1 VTHIPEAV
9 RAENLTKRF
18 GDFVAVDA
26 ISFSVEQ
33 GEVFGFLGPNG
44 SGKSTTIRILCGL
57 LMPTSGTAKVV
68 GLDVV
73 QQAQLIRERIG
84 YMPQTFSLYED
95 LTVEENIRFYA
106 GMYSVP
112 TDQVRQRLARLAER
126 LELTPLFGRF
136 AGTLSTGW
144 RQRLALAASII
155 HQPPLLFLDEPTSG
169 VDPHT
174 RRMFWEVIDDL
185 AHEGT
190 TIFVTTHV
198 MDEAEHCAR
207 LVMMNYGVVI
217 AEGTPRQLRQEK
229 VRNMVQVST
238 SQQWQALEALQRA
251 TGVAEVALFGQ
262 ALHVE
267 YEESVSDPVQAA
279 RSALEEAGLQYT
291 DARPVEPTMEDVF
304 VSLARRFGRPQD
316 TAGEA

>member
-1 VTHIPEAV
+1 M

-26 ISFSVEQ
+26 VSFSVEQ

-57 LMPTSGTAKVV
+57 LMPTSGSAQVV

-73 QQAQLIRERIG
+73 QQAELIRQRIG

-112 TDQVRQRLARLAER
+112 VDQVGQRLARLAER
-126 LELTPLFGRF
+126 LELTPLLDRF

-144 RQRLALAASII
+144 RQRLALVANII
-155 HQPPLLFLDEPTSG
+155 HRPPLLFLDEPTSG

-174 RRMFWEVIDDL
+174 RRLFWEVIDDL
-185 AHEGT
+185 SNEGT

-198 MDEAEHCAR
+198 MDEAEHCTR
-207 LVMMNYGVVI
+207 LVMMNYGELI
-217 AEGTPRQLRQEK
+217 AEGTPLQLRQDK
-229 VRNMVQVST
+229 VRNMVEVSAP
-238 SQQWQALEALQRA
+238 QQWQALEALQRA
-251 TGVAEVALFGQ
+251 PGVAEVALFGQ

-267 YEESVSDPVQAA
+267 YEETVTDPVQAV

-291 DARPVEPTMEDVF
+291 EARAVEPTMEDVF

>member
-1 VTHIPEAV
+1 
-9 RAENLTKRF
+9 LTKRF
-18 GDFVAVDA
+18 GDFVAVDRV
-26 ISFSVEQ
+26 SFSVAQ

-57 LMPTSGTAKVV
+57 LLPTSGTAQVV

-73 QQAQLIRERIG
+73 HQARLIRERIG

-95 LTVEENIRFYA
+95 LTLAENIRFYA

-112 TDQVRQRLARLAER
+112 PKQVGPRLERLAER
-126 LELTPLFGRF
+126 LELTPLLDRL

-144 RQRLALAASII
+144 RQRLALATAIV

-174 RRMFWEVIDDL
+174 RRLFWEVIDDL

-198 MDEAEHCAR
+198 MDEAEHCTR
-207 LVMMNYGVVI
+207 LAMMHYGALI
-217 AEGTPRQLRQEK
+217 ADGTPLQLRREK
-229 VRNMVQVST
+229 VRNMVEVST
-238 SQQWQALEALQRA
+238 PQQWQALEALRQA
-251 TGVAEVALFGQ
+251 PGVAEAALFGE

-267 YEESVSDPVQAA
+267 YEESVSDPVQAVTA
-279 RSALEEAGLQYT
+279 ALREAGLSYT
-291 DARPVEPTMEDVF
+291 DAQRVEPTMEDVF
-304 VSLARRFGRPQD
+304 VSLARRHGRPQD
-316 TAGEA
+316 VGGEA

>member
-1 VTHIPEAV
+1 MADIPEAV

-57 LMPTSGTAKVV
+57 LMPTSGTAQVV

-73 QQAQLIRERIG
+73 TQARLIRERIG

-95 LTVEENIRFYA
+95 LTVQENIRFYA

-112 TDQVRQRLARLAER
+112 KEQLGERLGRLAER
-126 LELTPLFGRF
+126 LELTPLLGRF

-155 HQPPLLFLDEPTSG
+155 HRPPLLFLDEPTSG

-174 RRMFWEVIDDL
+174 RRLFWEVIDDL

-238 SQQWQALEALQRA
+238 PQQWQALEALQQA
-251 TGVAEVALFGQ
+251 PGVAEVALFGQ

-267 YEESVSDPVQAA
+267 YEETVADAVQAA
-279 RSALEEAGLQYT
+279 TGVLQAAGLQYS
-291 DARPVEPTMEDVF
+291 DVRPVEPTMEDVF

-316 TAGEA
+316 VAGET